1 MNLEEFSR
9 NTAEK
14 FISNVLVIDDKFN
27 YESTEI
33 SKDIT
38 TPDEFDLTP
47 EDIQSASPQESSL
60 NAIKLIQAFANKNIH
75 CTPFL
80 FTTTIPYGLI
90 NKSDILILDWELPS
104 VNCCDIIKEIVVK
117 LIGKTQSLFIYTNKK
132 KEEVIKS
139 LSECNFDNISSVC
152 NNDIFLFSEKNKNF
166 PFLQI
171 CIISKNEYSEELLP
185 TRIIELFS
193 SFTKGF
199 LANQMLAII
208 AEIKSKSYNF
218 VGLYNNVDKALVTHY
233 LNLLCSKDVCEQAD
247 INCLNYI
254 TDILASDIK
263 DLLENNKNTIDLSFL
278 ADFLS
283 DCKFYA
289 DGQECH
295 TKGEKT
301 LKSILIDPNPTED
314 TFESIYSDMNGKNNL
329 KKILSISAQ
338 DDDNKLLAYIDC
350 VKKDFDLKS
359 EHKINYGSILKKD
372 SNYYLCL
379 EPKCDCER
387 LKQDTSFLF
396 IKLTENEQKFDFV
409 IKDQN
414 FIKTLIIPENMS
426 ASLCSITFSPCPT
439 SKNIMT
445 DTDSKI
451 TTVDGK
457 EYTWICQL
465 KDVYVQKNIYKIF
478 GNYSRVGFDQFEWLR
493 KKNNRQK
500 F

>member
-1 MNLEEFSR
+1 MSLEDFSKK
-9 NTAEK
+9 TAEK
-14 FISNVLVIDDKFN
+14 FISNVLIIDDKFS
-27 YESTEI
+27 YEIQETPQNVS
-33 SKDIT
+33 
-38 TPDEFDLTP
+38 TPDEFDFIS
-47 EDIQSASPQESSL
+47 EDTQSASPQASSL
-60 NAIKLIQAFANKNIH
+60 NAIKLVKAFANKNIH

-80 FTTTIPYGLI
+80 FTSTIPYDLI
-90 NKSDILILDWELPS
+90 YKSDILILDWELPS
-104 VNCCDIIKEIVVK
+104 INCCDVVKKIIKRLK
-117 LIGKTQSLFIYTNKK
+117 DKTQSLFIYTNQ
-132 KEEVIKS
+132 KEEVIAR
-139 LSECNFDNISSVC
+139 LSECKIDNINSK
-152 NNDIFLFSEKNKNF
+152 NEEEKFLYFEENKDF
-166 PFLQI
+166 PFLQV
-171 CIISKNEYSEELLP
+171 CVISKTEYSEEKLP
-185 TRIIELFS
+185 TKIIDLFS

-218 VGLYNNVDKALVTHY
+218 VGLYNNVDKALGTHY
-233 LNLLCSKDVCEQAD
+233 LNLLCSKDICEQAN

-263 DLLENNKNTIDLSFL
+263 DLLDNNQNKIELSFL
-278 ADFLS
+278 SEYFS
-283 DCKFYA
+283 DSKFYA
-289 DGQECH
+289 DGQEY
-295 TKGEKT
+295 TT
-301 LKSILIDPNPTED
+301 QAQQSLKSILIDHEVTED
-314 TFESIYSDMNGKNNL
+314 NFNDISFAMRGKSNL

-359 EHKINYGSILKKD
+359 RHKINYGSILKKD

-396 IKLTENEQKFDFV
+396 IKLMENEQKFDFV

-426 ASLCSITFSPCPT
+426 ASLSSITFSPCPT

-445 DTDSKI
+445 DIDSKI

-493 KKNNRQK
+493 KKSNRQK